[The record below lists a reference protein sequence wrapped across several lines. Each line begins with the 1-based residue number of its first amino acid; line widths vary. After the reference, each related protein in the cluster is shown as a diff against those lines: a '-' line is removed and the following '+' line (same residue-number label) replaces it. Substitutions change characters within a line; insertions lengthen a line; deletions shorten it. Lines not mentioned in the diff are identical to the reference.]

1 MISKSVRILRIPSL
15 FLAAILQL
23 LPIVRVALPA
33 AETAANVFAVVFRW
47 AAGAAAA
54 LGGVQAVSGAS
65 TVVTNPLST
74 NLVQG
79 QSFTMRLTTAPNLA
93 HYWTATGLPAGLS
106 LSGTSGQTLWNI
118 TGTPTATGT
127 FSVALTAKDQ
137 ATSGSSQSTSATLV
151 INVAPATSSPPSI
164 TTQPVNQTVTQ
175 GQRASFSVVAN
186 GTGTLAYQWRFQ
198 SASLT
203 GQTSSTLVIN
213 PATTNSAG
221 NYDVVVS
228 NGSGSVTSVVATLT
242 VVVSVVAPTITTTP
256 ASQTVA
262 QGQSVSFSVVAN
274 GTAPLGYQ
282 WRLQSAN
289 LPGQTSSS
297 LVIGAVTTNNAGVY
311 DVIVSNNVGSITSAP
326 ATLTV
331 LVLALAPTIITPP
344 ASQTVTQGFGATFT
358 VLAGGTAPLSYYW
371 RKGTTMIGGPVGP
384 AFTIAS
390 AQLTDAGSYSVIVSN
405 SAGTVTSSAA
415 TLTVQAARL
424 APFISVA
431 PANQNVLIGSPA
443 TFTVTAGGTA
453 PLRYQWWYSGESLAG
468 RNSQTLSLAGVQPA
482 NVGTYYVV
490 VANAFGSVT
499 SPSARLGLITT
510 KGTYSG
516 LYYDPA
522 AVSILSSG
530 PLTVTVTDKGK
541 YSGSLS
547 LLGLRYSLSGQF
559 DASGH
564 TTNTVKR
571 GTLKTLTVDLELDL
585 SGADQI
591 RGQVTDGSWTAQL
604 LADRAVWNRTTN
616 PAPQSGTYTLVIPGT
631 PGSTQTPAGNGF
643 GTVKVNAT
651 GRVQFTGVLADGTR
665 ATQVAMVS
673 KSGDWPFCSSLYIRE
688 GSILG
693 WLSFTNRTSD
703 DINGRVCWTRLPQPP
718 TRFYP
723 AGFAFQTDAMGSKY
737 VPPPTGS
744 PVVNFSNGQVL
755 LTDGNLAQSIS
766 NPILLGSN
774 NKISNLGSNKLAVL
788 LAPPSGLFTGGIADP
803 ATGKWILFKG
813 AVLQKQDLGLGFFL
827 VASQSG
833 AVYLGP

>member
-186 GTGTLAYQWRFQ
+186 GT
-198 SASLT
+198 
-203 GQTSSTLVIN
+203 
-213 PATTNSAG
+213 
-221 NYDVVVS
+221 
-228 NGSGSVTSVVATLT
+228 
-242 VVVSVVAPTITTTP
+242 
-256 ASQTVA
+256 
-262 QGQSVSFSVVAN
+262 
-274 GTAPLGYQ
+274 APLGYQ

-431 PANQNVLIGSPA
+431 PA